1 MDTVV
6 SAKGSLKCILT
17 MYFPDTELLLAYL
30 MNRCTPGAVRRVFEL
45 LQKSLGGAYV
55 FISVFPIILT
65 DRGGEFGSPERL
77 ETAPDGIQRTSIYYY
92 GPMRGN
98 QKGGIENV
106 HTMLRMILPKGT
118 VLRLP
123 LRHPLCKQPE
133 RCYHPRAS
141 HSLLPIWKMK

>member
-1 MDTVV
+1 MQTFPHWDFRGPNSLKWTPW
-6 SAKGSLKCILT
+6 SLQKDPLKCILT

-98 QKGGIENV
+98 QKGGD
-106 HTMLRMILPKGT
+106 
-118 VLRLP
+118 
-123 LRHPLCKQPE
+123 
-133 RCYHPRAS
+133 
-141 HSLLPIWKMK
+141 

>member
-1 MDTVV
+1 
-6 SAKGSLKCILT
+6 
-17 MYFPDTELLLAYL
+17 MYPYHVLPGYRITSGLSHEPLHP
-30 MNRCTPGAVRRVFEL
+30 RCCPACVEL
-45 LQKSLGGAYV
+45 LQKSLGAAYE
-55 FISVFPIILT
+55 FNSVFPIILT

-77 ETAPDGIQRTSIYYY
+77 ETNPDGIQRTSIYYY